1 MKRSVDDRCELKA
14 KEKGIEMRSPCSRA
28 AAEMFRDRLDRYALK
43 RASLLHLIDLKRGGH
58 SPRRTELQIERL
70 SDRPVKKQIDRFNRL
85 ASQISCPQP
94 FSNSL
99 ESAPLK
105 LLAAFPDV
113 AGPIILDG

>member
-58 SPRRTELQIERL
+58 SPAVQNYKSSASPIAQLRSKSIDLTDWRPKFRVLSLFLIRL
-70 SDRPVKKQIDRFNRL
+70 NLRL
-85 ASQISCPQP
+85 
-94 FSNSL
+94 
-99 ESAPLK
+99 
-105 LLAAFPDV
+105 
-113 AGPIILDG
+113 